1 MQTGLRHPC
10 ASAESLDFPLK
21 PCRAMKVNGTV
32 FTGFL
37 DMRRV
42 CCLMSWFMIPKWCFE
57 IRGRAPSTVSI
68 LLGLVP
74 LALLAFFWWFLTRGI
89 PEERALGPTILPSPA
104 EVAQSLGDLLS
115 ASDQD
120 NRSLLD
126 HIGLSVRRVALG
138 FFLGLAVALPIG
150 ILMGAF
156 GSARSTLAPIMTASG
171 YIPIA
176 TLVPLTMS
184 WFGLDESQKVVF
196 LAMAFI
202 IFLLPMVLRAIESVP
217 DVYLRTAYTLGASR
231 WHIIRRVLVPVALP
245 DIWHSMRLAFGIG
258 WSYLV
263 LAEVV
268 VKTGGLGDLIDTAR
282 RRAMSGRVY
291 LVIVIITLIAW
302 IADLLWV
309 RIGTLIFPYRRSR
322 S

>member
-1 MQTGLRHPC
+1 
-10 ASAESLDFPLK
+10 
-21 PCRAMKVNGTV
+21 
-32 FTGFL
+32 
-37 DMRRV
+37 
-42 CCLMSWFMIPKWCFE
+42 MIPKWFLE
-57 IRGRAPSTVSI
+57 IRGRAPSSMSI
-68 LLGLVP
+68 VLGLIP

-89 PEERALGPTILPSPA
+89 PEERFLGPTILPSPS
-104 EVAQSLGDLLS
+104 EVVLSLGDLLR
-115 ASDQD
+115 AGDQD
-120 NRSLLD
+120 NRGLID
-126 HIGLSVRRVALG
+126 HVGLSLRRVALG
-138 FFLGLAVALPIG
+138 FLVAIFVAMPIG

-156 GSARSTLAPIMTASG
+156 GSARSALAPIVTASG

-196 LAMAFI
+196 LAMAFT
-202 IFLLPMVLRAIESVP
+202 IFLLPMIFRAIDSVP

-268 VKTGGLGDLIDTAR
+268 VKSGGLGDIIDTAR

-302 IADLLWV
+302 IADLLWE
-309 RIGTLIFPYRRSR
+309 RLGALLFPYRRSR
-322 S
+322 T

>member
-1 MQTGLRHPC
+1 M
-10 ASAESLDFPLK
+10 SSL
-21 PCRAMKVNGTV
+21 
-32 FTGFL
+32 
-37 DMRRV
+37 
-42 CCLMSWFMIPKWCFE
+42 MIPKWFFE
-57 IRGRAPSTVSI
+57 IRGRAPSTMSI
-68 LLGLVP
+68 VLGLIP
-74 LALLAFFWWFLTRGI
+74 LALLAIFWFFLTRGI
-89 PEERALGPTILPSPA
+89 PEERVLGPTILPSPS
-104 EVAQSLGDLLS
+104 EVVHSLGDLLK

-120 NRSLLD
+120 NRNLID
-126 HIGLSVRRVALG
+126 HIGISLRRVALG
-138 FFLGLAVALPIG
+138 FLLAVVIAMPAG

-156 GSARSTLAPIMTASG
+156 GSMRSALAPVVTASG

-196 LAMAFI
+196 LAMAFS
-202 IFLLPMVLRAIESVP
+202 IFLLPMVLRAIDSVP

-231 WHIIRRVLVPVALP
+231 RHIILRVLVPIALP

-302 IADLLWV
+302 IADLLWG
-309 RIGTLIFPYRRSR
+309 RLGTLLFPYRRSR
-322 S
+322 T